1 MKLTLK
7 QLKQLIREQVEEV
20 GYSIQETDVEEAP
33 RTSSPRIR
41 LYAHKNKNGK
51 IVYHIESDSGTH
63 GLMTKEE
70 ILEWISDQ
78 LEGMEDRLM
87 QGEVLDYL
95 NRS

>member
-7 QLKQLIREQVEEV
+7 QLKQLIHEQVEEY
-20 GYSIQETDVEEAP
+20 GMEEADEEEAP
-33 RTSSPRIR
+33 RTSSERIR
-41 LYAHKNKNGK
+41 LYAHKFKNGK
-51 IVYHIESDSGTH
+51 IRYHIESDSGTH

>member
-7 QLKQLIREQVEEV
+7 QLKQLIREQVEEY
-20 GYSIQETDVEEAP
+20 GMEEADEEEAP

-51 IVYHIESDSGTH
+51 IRYHIESDSGTH

-78 LEGMEDRLM
+78 LEVMEDRLM
-87 QGEVLDYL
+87 EDEVLDYL
-95 NRS
+95 K